1 MLLIHLPPLVLKA
14 QTDSYNGH
22 YLFHYQSSLFQ
33 AVLTPAIEKANF
45 KLTAVQ
51 NVVKD
56 KLWGDKITVKK
67 APFDTKSSFR
77 VKGKKNRTT

>member
-1 MLLIHLPPLVLKA
+1 
-14 QTDSYNGH
+14 
-22 YLFHYQSSLFQ
+22 
-33 AVLTPAIEKANF
+33 VLTPAIEKANF

-56 KLWGDKITVKK
+56 KHWGDKITAKK

-77 VKGKKNRTT
+77 VKGKK